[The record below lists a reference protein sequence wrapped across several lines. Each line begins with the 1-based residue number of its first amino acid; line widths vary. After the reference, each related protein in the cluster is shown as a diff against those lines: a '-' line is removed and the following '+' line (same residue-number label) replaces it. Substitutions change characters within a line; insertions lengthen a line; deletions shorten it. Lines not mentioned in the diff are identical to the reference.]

1 MARGIFGDR
10 NEEGARPTSAK
21 SQEYFNHS
29 AVSQNPEIKYAGD
42 VADERAQ
49 KSSVPENDDNV
60 LKRGVQGRTKTATFK
75 GKSTS
80 YTHRKSHRLEG
91 TAINTTY
98 HDSDERNTNDPFSPD
113 FNPSG
118 KSTPILGS
126 ETQYDLKG
134 SGTEREEVNL
144 KHKLANRVTFVNKK
158 GKSTSAAGGTKQSA
172 KLQKKYQKQEKK
184 VKKSGYLGQEK
195 TESGKIMNYKKGSIE
210 YS

>member
-10 NEEGARPTSAK
+10 NEDGTKPTSAK
-21 SQEYFNHS
+21 SQEYFNH
-29 AVSQNPEIKYAGD
+29 NPDIKYAGD
-42 VADERAQ
+42 VADEHAQ
-49 KSSVPENDDNV
+49 NSSVPENDDNV
-60 LKRGVQGRTKTATFK
+60 LKRGTEGRTRTATYK
-75 GKSTS
+75 GKTSS

-98 HDSDERNTNDPFSPD
+98 HEPDERNTNDPFSPD

-118 KSTPILGS
+118 KTTPILGS
-126 ETQYDLKG
+126 ETQYNIEG
-134 SGTEREEVNL
+134 SGTEREEVDL

-158 GKSTSAAGGTKQSA
+158 GKSMSAAGGSKKSA

-184 VKKSGYLGQEK
+184 IKKSGYLGQEK
-195 TESGKIMNYKKGSIE
+195 TETGKIMKYKKGSIE